1 MIKFQ
6 QLVSHEQ
13 SRLGDERGVALIV
26 YLLVLAIMSQTHDV
40 GQGGSINRIDS

>member
-26 YLLVLAIMSQTHDV
+26 YLFVLAI
-40 GQGGSINRIDS
+40 GYL